1 MDLEKNKQR
10 LEILAAEIEELKNS
24 GGGGG
29 GTVDAYTKAEADN
42 KFAEKTNVYT
52 KTEADNKFAEK
63 ATTYTKTEVD
73 EAIAAAGGG
82 LPAYVL
88 YVSVVFDASCIL
100 IARQV
105 DLDAFKSL
113 GLSDGAGLFAVLCPG
128 ALPAVVLSVDTIIDR
143 SGITGTSGN
152 DPYPDFLKSLGFA
165 CRTCQSA
172 VRYEALRI
180 AVILDVH
187 GVLYRIDFSEFSCK
201 IHLDSFETLGL
212 A

>member
-1 MDLEKNKQR
+1 M
-10 LEILAAEIEELKNS
+10 
-24 GGGGG
+24 
-29 GTVDAYTKAEADN
+29 
-42 KFAEKTNVYT
+42 
-52 KTEADNKFAEK
+52 
-63 ATTYTKTEVD
+63 
-73 EAIAAAGGG
+73 
-82 LPAYVL
+82 
-88 YVSVVFDASCIL
+88 
-100 IARQV
+100 

-128 ALPAVVLSVDTIIDR
+128 ALPAVVLSVDTVIDR
-143 SGITGTSGN
+143 SGIAGASGN

-180 AVILDVH
+180 AVILDVY

-212 A
+212 AGCAGHLACRSIVLPADVLNMHAVFKRSGQTRVIRQVDGYGLYPL